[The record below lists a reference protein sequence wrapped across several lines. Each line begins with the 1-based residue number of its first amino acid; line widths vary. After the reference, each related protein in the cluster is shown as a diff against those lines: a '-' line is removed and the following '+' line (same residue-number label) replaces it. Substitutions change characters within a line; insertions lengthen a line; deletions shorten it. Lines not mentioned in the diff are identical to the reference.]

1 MNPRVTF
8 PCSFRNAWLHILSI
22 VINYIK
28 TCFMFKLQMATTIA
42 TTQSSNSIMHYY
54 QEATGHLEI
63 LVLRL
68 LMQKVF
74 VHNRV
79 HIQGFP
85 LIISYRYFAL
95 PPKISLAFNW
105 SSHSQSIAVD
115 CLHVCIVF
123 TTNTIGAGSGCSWL
137 GKKSHFFW
145 NAQYHGNLSYLWQ
158 KNNTR
163 IVCCKDYRIVMQSL
177 LYDAFNSKIYG
188 NEIFFREGHS
198 LYLST

>member
-1 MNPRVTF
+1 
-8 PCSFRNAWLHILSI
+8 
-22 VINYIK
+22 
-28 TCFMFKLQMATTIA
+28 MATTIA

-115 CLHVCIVF
+115 CSHVCIVF
-123 TTNTIGAGSGCSWL
+123 TTNTTGAGSGCSWL
-137 GKKSHFFW
+137 GKKSHFFSETL
-145 NAQYHGNLSYLWQ
+145 NIMETYLIFGKKLIPELFVAKIIGLS
-158 KNNTR
+158 
-163 IVCCKDYRIVMQSL
+163 CSL
-177 LYDAFNSKIYG
+177 SLTMLLIAKYMPIKY
-188 NEIFFREGHS
+188 FFREGHS
-198 LYLST
+198 LYLSI